1 MTRIVTFAD
10 GITSPTA
17 PIISPAT
24 GLDAISLVGNAGK
37 VLAVS
42 LDEEFFEL
50 IEQSGSDM
58 PILGEAGKV
67 ISVIAGTTLIG
78 MGGKVLA
85 VNEAES
91 GFELVE
97 QSGGTPGEPSVS
109 LPLSVLIKN
118 TEYTITTLDDVILC
132 DSEDP
137 IDIYLP
143 GASTFLKELKIKKI
157 GIGSVI
163 IHPGGVGELIDGM
176 EFYELTDQ
184 WDAVTLVSKGT
195 QWFIL

>member
-17 PIISPAT
+17 PTLSPAT
-24 GLDAISLVGNAGK
+24 GLDAISLLGNAGK

-42 LDEEFFEL
+42 LDEDSFEL
-50 IEQSGSDM
+50 IEQSGIDM

-67 ISVIAGTTLIG
+67 ISVSAGTTLLG

-97 QSGGTPGEPSVS
+97 QSGGPGEPSVN
-109 LPLSVLIKN
+109 LPLSVLIKQID
-118 TEYTITTLDDVILC
+118 YQITALDDVILC
-132 DSEDP
+132 ESEET
-137 IDIYLP
+137 ISITLP
-143 GASTFLKELKIKKI
+143 SAATFIKELKIKNI
-157 GIGSVI
+157 GISNVI
-163 IHPGGVGELIDGM
+163 ISSQADEFIDGLPS
-176 EFYELTDQ
+176 FELTDQ
-184 WDAVTLVSKGT
+184 WDSVSLVAKGT
-195 QWFIL
+195 KWFIL